1 MQNVE
6 FKVQYKNENKIVIVI
21 VTLIW
26 WIRSTPVN
34 LDLIYI
40 FTLFLWRISY
50 EYTLS
55 SPPLC
60 LDSFANE
67 IKDLKYELSSF
78 NNIEEQSVWT
88 NKHAPKIH
96 FIRKLF
102 LWRISYEYIDSF
114 ANEIKDLKYE
124 LSSFNNIEEQSVW
137 TNKHAPKIHFIRK
150 FEEEQTNKLEMK
162 EMSIQYGLES
172 ISC

>member
-1 MQNVE
+1 MQSVE
-6 FKVQYKNENKIVIVI
+6 FKVQYKNENKIVI

-40 FTLFLWRISY
+40 FTLFLWRI
-50 EYTLS
+50 T
-55 SPPLC
+55 
-60 LDSFANE
+60 
-67 IKDLKYELSSF
+67 
-78 NNIEEQSVWT
+78 
-88 NKHAPKIH
+88 
-96 FIRKLF
+96 
-102 LWRISYEYIDSF
+102 YEYIDSF